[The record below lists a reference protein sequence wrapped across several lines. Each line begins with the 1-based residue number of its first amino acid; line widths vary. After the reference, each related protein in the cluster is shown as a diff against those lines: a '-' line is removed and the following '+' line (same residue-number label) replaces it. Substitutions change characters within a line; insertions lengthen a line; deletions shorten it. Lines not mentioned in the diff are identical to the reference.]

1 MKHLILVQRKLLQ
14 FLLITYTHVKFLH
27 LIPYLFHHETARQPL
42 LHTTNLLG
50 YRCESLLQLFQALQL
65 HALLQL
71 QLLIPLQ
78 SHEFLA
84 FITFFF
90 LIFTEAFPIRC
101 NIPAFPTGIART
113 SGAFCNWSQISNAAV
128 FALQFDKDL
137 LSLLT

>member
-42 LHTTNLLG
+42 LHTPNLLG

-71 QLLIPLQ
+71 QLLLPLQ

-84 FITFFF
+84 FITFSFSYSQKPF
-90 LIFTEAFPIRC
+90 QYAVIF
-101 NIPAFPTGIART
+101 PAFPTGIART

>member
-27 LIPYLFHHETARQPL
+27 LIPYLFHHETAQRLYCIRP
-42 LHTTNLLG
+42 TCWVTDAN
-50 YRCESLLQLFQALQL
+50 RCCNCFRLFNYMPFYNCSCSFRFKAMNSWL
-65 HALLQL
+65 
-71 QLLIPLQ
+71 
-78 SHEFLA
+78 

-113 SGAFCNWSQISNAAV
+113 SGAFCNWSQISNPLFLPFNSIRIYCV
-128 FALQFDKDL
+128 Y
-137 LSLLT
+137 

>member
-1 MKHLILVQRKLLQ
+1 MKHLIGSAKTPSV
-14 FLLITYTHVKFLH
+14 LLITYMHVKFLH

-71 QLLIPLQ
+71 QLLFRFKAMNSWL
-78 SHEFLA
+78 
-84 FITFFF
+84 FITFSFSYSQKPF
-90 LIFTEAFPIRC
+90 QYAVIF
-101 NIPAFPTGIART
+101 PAFPTGIART

-128 FALQFDKDL
+128 LPFN
-137 LSLLT
+137 SIRIY